1 MGPDPDHSL
10 IDEDGHPLYTD
21 CNDLTEDEINYIER
35 QQSNKKYCYGAIAIK
50 KRLNES
56 AHNNKKLKRG
66 SSNLTGNQSNFF
78 SIGLT
83 R

>member
-21 CNDLTEDEINYIER
+21 GNDLTEDEINYIER
-35 QQSNKKYCYGAIAIK
+35 QQSNKKNCYGAIAIK
-50 KRLNES
+50 KRLKES
-56 AHNNKKLKRG
+56 AHHNKKLKRG
-66 SSNLTGNQSNFF
+66 SSNLAGNQSNFF
-78 SIGLT
+78 TLGLT